1 VDFVGAQ
8 FYCPHALADGNQH
21 IRIKENTLEFS
32 TVLYA
37 VSIPSALTCI
47 MAIKQSLSLL
57 LTIQAE
63 DEVTDTRKLVEEK
76 QKLLNDIERLRAE
89 NDSLKV

>member
-1 VDFVGAQ
+1 
-8 FYCPHALADGNQH
+8 
-21 IRIKENTLEFS
+21 
-32 TVLYA
+32 
-37 VSIPSALTCI
+37 

>member
-8 FYCPHALADGNQH
+8 FYCPHALADGNQR

-32 TVLYA
+32 TVLYT

-63 DEVTDTRKLVEEK
+63 DEVTDTRKLLEEK

>member
-8 FYCPHALADGNQH
+8 FYCPHALADGNQR

-32 TVLYA
+32 TVLYT

-47 MAIKQSLSLL
+47 MAIKQSSLL

-63 DEVTDTRKLVEEK
+63 DEVTDTRKLLEEK
-76 QKLLNDIERLRAE
+76 QKLLNDIERLHAE

>member
-1 VDFVGAQ
+1 MDFVGAQ
-8 FYCPHALADGNQH
+8 FYCPHALADGNQR

-32 TVLYA
+32 TVLYT

-47 MAIKQSLSLL
+47 MAIKQSSLL

-63 DEVTDTRKLVEEK
+63 DEVTDTRKLLEEK
-76 QKLLNDIERLRAE
+76 QKLLNDIERLHAE

>member
-1 VDFVGAQ
+1 M
-8 FYCPHALADGNQH
+8 
-21 IRIKENTLEFS
+21 
-32 TVLYA
+32 LYA